1 MTESTIKAMIEITN
15 PSGLH
20 ARPAV
25 KMTKLAKTFAAK
37 VQLAFDMS
45 GPWIDAKSVVKVMAL
60 KAPKGAVLHFVAN
73 GTDAPEAIAALSDLV
88 RRDFDENHEGEAA
101 GAAVGQHGGQGHGG

>member
-1 MTESTIKAMIEITN
+1 MTETTIKAAIEITN
-15 PSGLH
+15 PTGLH

-25 KMTKLAKTFAAK
+25 KMTKLAKSFAAK
-37 VQLAFDMS
+37 VHLAFDAA

-73 GTDAPEAIAALSDLV
+73 GTDAVDAVAALSDLV
-88 RRDFDENHEGEAA
+88 RRDFDENHENAA
-101 GAAVGQHGGQGHGG
+101 ANVGPRHGV